1 MPKVQLLR
9 TQKEISLKL
18 PLTKM
23 SLMKSKGLICV
34 SAHIYMRTIHSLK
47 QLNGLLSKEKA
58 LQKKDCTQ
66 SLNFNVYFS
75 QVVLKHS

>member
-1 MPKVQLLR
+1 
-9 TQKEISLKL
+9 
-18 PLTKM
+18 
-23 SLMKSKGLICV
+23 MKSKGLICV

-47 QLNGLLSKEKA
+47 QPNGLLSKEKA

-75 QVVLKHS
+75 RVVLKHS